1 MPSQSSQSSQS
12 SQTSASAAVL
22 PAASP
27 CVEVWTDAGER
38 VTLGP
43 AQFVASGGEGDVY
56 AIGAR
61 GFKLAHEPARAC
73 PPAKI
78 AELARIADPHVLAPR
93 GSLRRGPGR
102 ARVVVGHEL
111 PFVADAFTAS
121 ELVPV
126 AFRRRHGLDPT
137 VVPALVE
144 SLRQRVAA
152 VHAGRCLVVDLN
164 EANVLV
170 SRDFQAACLIDVDS
184 FQTPSFPATA
194 IVPAV
199 RDPLRASGGFDERS
213 DWFSFAV
220 VAFSLLVGIH
230 PYRGKHPRVTGVLE
244 RMQAGISVFD
254 PAVRVPRA
262 CLPVSSIPAPWRGW
276 LEAVL
281 QHGERTAPPVPTGG
295 LLPLG
300 AAAHPRALAASLR
313 MIEVAR
319 LPADV
324 RGLHEAHGRL
334 VIHAGDRVLV
344 DGEERL
350 RCREALA
357 IASSPSGRPVAAWV
371 QEGMLRLFDL
381 DAGAPIPCQ
390 AAARAVTA
398 VRGRLFATCG
408 DQVVRVELLEVGERV
423 VAGVRRAVMIAP
435 QSSRLWRGCVIQQ
448 LLGATTVSLLSE
460 TGAAEQ
466 RRVPELDGL
475 TVIDAV
481 HDRGVLV
488 VVVARGGAHER
499 LVIHF
504 GGPGLASPQ
513 GGHHVRREADLPAH
527 AAQLVV
533 LDTGVCVSLDADDRL
548 ELMTRDPAAAAPRRV
563 DDPAV
568 GGDWLLH
575 AGDGRLLVAVGR
587 VVFEVTMR
595 RRSS

>member
-1 MPSQSSQSSQS
+1 MPSHASS
-12 SQTSASAAVL
+12 SAAV
-22 PAASP
+22 PTAASP
-27 CVEVWTDAGER
+27 CVDVWTDAGEHL
-38 VTLGP
+38 TLGP

-56 AIGAR
+56 AIGDR
-61 GFKLAHEPARAC
+61 GFKLAHDPARAC
-73 PPAKI
+73 PPAKL
-78 AELARIADPHVLAPR
+78 AELARIADPYVLAPR
-93 GSLRRGPGR
+93 GSLHRGGPRR
-102 ARVVVGHEL
+102 AVVGHEL
-111 PFVADAFTAS
+111 PFMAEAFTAC

-152 VHAGRCLVVDLN
+152 VHAARCVVVDLS

-170 SRDFQAACLIDVDS
+170 SRDFRAACLIDVDS
-184 FQTPSFPATA
+184 FQTPSFAATA

-199 RDPLRASGGFDERS
+199 RDPLRASGFDERT

-230 PYRGKHPRVTGVLE
+230 PYRGKHPRVVGLE
-244 RMQAGISVFD
+244 ARMQAGLSVFD

-262 CLPVSSIPAPWRGW
+262 CLPVSSIPEPWRGW
-276 LEAVL
+276 LRAVL

-295 LLPLG
+295 SFLQLG
-300 AAAHPRALAASLR
+300 AGAHPRALAASLR
-313 MIEVAR
+313 MIEVAGP
-319 LPADV
+319 LPAEV
-324 RGLHEAHGRL
+324 RGLYEAHGRL
-334 VIHAGDRVLV
+334 VIHAGDRVIV

-350 RCREALA
+350 RCSEALA

-381 DAGAPIPCQ
+381 DAGSPIPCQ
-390 AAARAVTA
+390 AAARAVTSA
-398 VRGRLFATCG
+398 RGRLFATCG
-408 DQVVRVELLEVGERV
+408 DEVVRVELLEVGERIM
-423 VAGVRRAVMIAP
+423 AGVRRAVMIAP

-448 LLGATTVSLLSE
+448 LLGTTTVSLLSE

-475 TVIDAV
+475 TVVDAV

-488 VVVARGGAHER
+488 AVVARGGAHER
-499 LVIHF
+499 LVIRF
-504 GGPGLASPQ
+504 SPR
-513 GGHHVRREADLPAH
+513 GGHHVRREADLAAH
-527 AAQLVV
+527 AAQLCV

-548 ELMTRDPAAAAPRRV
+548 ELQAKDPAAVGAPRLV

-568 GGDWLLH
+568 AGDWLLH

-587 VVFEVTMR
+587 AVFEVTMR
-595 RRSS
+595 RRTS

>member
-1 MPSQSSQSSQS
+1 MPSQAS
-12 SQTSASAAVL
+12 TSAAV
-22 PAASP
+22 PAAASP
-27 CVEVWTDAGER
+27 CIEVWTDAGER
-38 VTLGP
+38 LSLGP
-43 AQFVASGGEGDVY
+43 AQFVAAGGEGDVY

-93 GSLRRGPGR
+93 GSLHRGKGLRRT
-102 ARVVVGHEL
+102 VVGHEL
-111 PFVADAFTAS
+111 PFMAQAFTAC

-152 VHAGRCLVVDLN
+152 VHAASCLVVDLSD
-164 EANVLV
+164 ANVLV
-170 SRDFQAACLIDVDS
+170 SRDFGSACLIDVDS

-199 RDPLRASGGFDERS
+199 RDPLRTSGGFDERT

-230 PYRGKHPRVTGVLE
+230 PYRGKHPQVTDLQA
-244 RMQAGISVFD
+244 RMKAGLSVFD

-262 CLPVSSIPAPWRGW
+262 CLPVSSIPEPWLGW
-276 LEAVL
+276 LRAVL
-281 QHGERTAPPVPTGG
+281 QHGERTAPPVPTGAF
-295 LLPLG
+295 LPLG
-300 AAAHPRALAASLR
+300 AGAPPRALAASLR

-334 VIHAGDRVLV
+334 VIHAGDRVIV
-344 DGEERL
+344 DGAERL
-350 RCREALA
+350 RCREPLA
-357 IASSPSGRPVAAWV
+357 FASSPSGRPVAAWV
-371 QEGMLRLFDL
+371 QDGMLRLFDL

-390 AAARAVTA
+390 AAARAVTSA
-398 VRGRLFATCG
+398 RGRLFASCG
-408 DQVVRVELLEVGERV
+408 DEVVRVELLEIGERV
-423 VAGVRRAVMIAP
+423 IAGVRRAVRIAP
-435 QSSRLWRGCVIQQ
+435 QSARLWRGCVIQQ

-466 RRVPELDGL
+466 RRVPELDGM
-475 TVIDAV
+475 TVVDAV

-488 VVVARGGAHER
+488 AVVARGGAHER
-499 LVIHF
+499 LVIRCSR
-504 GGPGLASPQ
+504 GS
-513 GGHHVRREADLPAH
+513 HHVRREADLPAH

-548 ELMTRDPAAAAPRRV
+548 ELLPKDPAAAAEPRLV

-568 GGDWLLH
+568 AGDWLLH

-587 VVFEVTMR
+587 AVFEVTMR
-595 RRSS
+595 RRAS